1 MRSQPLTG
9 WDPLRDTGSP
19 LDLAL
24 LGNANAF
31 FVVRTPEGEL
41 CCTRQGSFTLDGNR
55 RLVTT
60 SGCAV
65 LGISNGQLVEIYL
78 PGGTAGERQWT
89 ADRGYKQPGRGC
101 GTPGFGGD
109 PCRTG
114 SAENR

>member
-1 MRSQPLTG
+1 MDEITTSYRLG
-9 WDPLRDTGSP
+9 PLRDTGSP

-65 LGISNGQLVEIYL
+65 LGLS
-78 PGGTAGERQWT
+78 GGRWWNLSS
-89 ADRGYKQPGRGC
+89 
-101 GTPGFGGD
+101 GGD
-109 PCRTG
+109 LQVNG
-114 SAENR
+114 SGYDQL